1 MLTELGER
9 INKHSKNFNKDLEN
23 VKKNQWELNIEA
35 ELNWNTLEG
44 INRRL
49 GDTEEHISDLEDRIM
64 ETRIAERNKQT
75 EKNGKS
81 LRDPWKHIKH
91 INISMGPRRR
101 KERQNGVENLFD
113 DIRTE
118 NFPSLRKETDVQ
130 I

>member
-1 MLTELGER
+1 
-9 INKHSKNFNKDLEN
+9 
-23 VKKNQWELNIEA
+23 
-35 ELNWNTLEG
+35 
-44 INRRL
+44 
-49 GDTEEHISDLEDRIM
+49 M

-91 INISMGPRRR
+91 INIYMGPRRR
-101 KERQNGVENLFD
+101 KKRQNGVENLFS